1 MPDTKLADSSL
12 LFSQA
17 LAALR
22 KTPQDRLA
30 FAGASKCFEVAF
42 EYAWK
47 WFKRQ
52 ADDAGLEA
60 YGPRDSIKAAAQ
72 LGFIQDLQRWERFL
86 HARNLSVHDYLGISD
101 KDFTEAMSDFERA
114 LAELRKTHLEAGSNG
129 QKK

>member
-1 MPDTKLADSSL
+1 MRDTKLHESSL

-22 KTPQDRLA
+22 QSPADKLA

-52 ADDAGLEA
+52 ADDAGFEV
-60 YGPRDSIKAAAQ
+60 YGPRDTIKAAAQ
-72 LGFIQDLQRWERFL
+72 LGLIDDIQQWERFL

-101 KDFTEAMSDFERA
+101 KDFLEAMSEFDRA
-114 LAELRKTHLEAGSNG
+114 LTELRVLNK
-129 QKK
+129 

>member
-1 MPDTKLADSSL
+1 MQDNKLAESAD

-17 LAALR
+17 LTALQ
-22 KTPQDRLA
+22 KSPTDRIA

-52 ADDAGLEA
+52 ADTAGFEV

-72 LGFIQDLQRWERFL
+72 LGLIQDIQRWERFL

-101 KDFTEAMSDFERA
+101 ADFSDVMSDFDRA
-114 LAELRKTHLEAGSNG
+114 LVELKVAKLTY
-129 QKK
+129 K

>member
-1 MPDTKLADSSL
+1 MRDNKLVESSE
-12 LFSQA
+12 LFSRA

-22 KTPQDRLA
+22 KSPTDRLA

-52 ADDAGLEA
+52 ADDAGFEV
-60 YGPRDSIKAAAQ
+60 YGPRDSMKAAAQ
-72 LGFIQDLQRWERFL
+72 LGLIQDIQRWERFL

-101 KDFTEAMSDFERA
+101 AEFLEAMSDFDRA
-114 LAELRKTHLEAGSNG
+114 LAELKAATRAG
-129 QKK
+129 K

>member
-1 MPDTKLADSSL
+1 MRDNKLLESSE

-17 LAALR
+17 LAAWR
-22 KTPQDRLA
+22 EAPVDRLA
-30 FAGASKCFEVAF
+30 FAGASKCFEVSF

-52 ADDAGLEA
+52 ADDAGLEV

-72 LGFIQDLQRWERFL
+72 LGLIQDVERWDRFL

-101 KDFTEAMSDFERA
+101 ADFLSAMTDFERA
-114 LAELRKTHLEAGSNG
+114 LAELKAAARAG
-129 QKK
+129 K

>member
-1 MPDTKLADSSL
+1 MRDTKLDDSSD

-17 LAALR
+17 LAALL
-22 KTPQDRLA
+22 KAPHDRLA

-52 ADDAGLEA
+52 ADDAGFEV

-72 LGFIQDLQRWERFL
+72 LGIIQDIERWERFL

-101 KDFTEAMSDFERA
+101 KDFLEAMSDFNRA
-114 LAELRKTHLEAGSNG
+114 LAELGAIKHS
-129 QKK
+129 KK

>member
-1 MPDTKLADSSL
+1 MLDSKLDDSSR

-22 KTPQDRLA
+22 QAPNDRLT
-30 FAGASKCFEVAF
+30 FAETSKCYEVTF
-42 EYAWK
+42 GRAWK

-52 ADDAGLEA
+52 ADDAGFEV

-72 LGFIQDLQRWERFL
+72 LGVITDLQRWERFL

-101 KDFTEAMSDFERA
+101 KDFLDAMSDFEKA
-114 LAELRKTHLEAGSNG
+114 LAELKATKR
-129 QKK
+129 QKRL

>member
-1 MPDTKLADSSL
+1 MTDNKLVDSSDI
-12 LFSQA
+12 FSQA
-17 LAALR
+17 LAALQR
-22 KTPQDRLA
+22 SPTDRLS

-52 ADDAGLEA
+52 ADDAGFEV

-72 LGFIQDLQRWERFL
+72 LGLIQDIQLWERFL

-101 KDFTEAMSDFERA
+101 ADFLGVLKDFERA
-114 LAELRKTHLEAGSNG
+114 LRALVPKV
-129 QKK
+129 K

>member
-1 MPDTKLADSSL
+1 MEDTKLNDSAV

-17 LAALR
+17 LAVLLKA
-22 KTPQDRLA
+22 PADRLA

-47 WFKRQ
+47 WCKRQ
-52 ADDAGLEA
+52 ADDSGFEV

-72 LGFIQDLQRWERFL
+72 LGLIQDLQRWERFL

-101 KDFTEAMSDFERA
+101 KDFLEAMSDFDRA
-114 LAELRKTHLEAGSNG
+114 LAELRATKRARNEEKA
-129 QKK
+129 

>member
-1 MPDTKLADSSL
+1 MRDNKLVESSE

-22 KTPQDRLA
+22 KAPTDRLA

-52 ADDAGLEA
+52 ADDAGFEV
-60 YGPRDSIKAAAQ
+60 YGPRDSMKAAAQ
-72 LGFIQDLQRWERFL
+72 LGLIQDIQRWESFL

-101 KDFTEAMSDFERA
+101 AEFLEAMSDFDRA
-114 LAELRKTHLEAGSNG
+114 LAELKAATRAG
-129 QKK
+129 K

>member
-1 MPDTKLADSSL
+1 MRDNKLLESSD

-17 LAALR
+17 LAAWR
-22 KTPQDRLA
+22 KAPVDRLA

-52 ADDAGLEA
+52 ADDAGLEV

-72 LGFIQDLQRWERFL
+72 LGLIQDVERWDRFL

-101 KDFTEAMSDFERA
+101 ADFLSAMTDFERA
-114 LAELRKTHLEAGSNG
+114 LAELKAAARAG
-129 QKK
+129 K